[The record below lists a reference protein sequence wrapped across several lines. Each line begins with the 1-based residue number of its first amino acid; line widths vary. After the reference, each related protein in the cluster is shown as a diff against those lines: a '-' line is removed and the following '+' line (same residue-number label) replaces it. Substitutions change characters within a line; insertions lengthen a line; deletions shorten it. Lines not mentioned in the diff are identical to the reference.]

1 MNTPALNG
9 NEGTQNRQESS
20 DQQPSSI
27 AEAMI
32 LDTEVA
38 VIANFEFLGHTDMDM
53 EEEKDGED
61 EIYDANTDT
70 KLNKASLCFCS
81 SFHIFIIFSF
91 VLLKNIFCHVRM

>member
-9 NEGTQNRQESS
+9 NERTQNRQDSS

-32 LDTEVA
+32 LNTEAA
-38 VIANFEFLGHTDMDM
+38 VIANFEFLGQDM
-53 EEEKDGED
+53 EEEEGDGED

-70 KLNKASLCFCS
+70 KPNKVTFT
-81 SFHIFIIFSF
+81 IILRFNDI
-91 VLLKNIFCHVRM
+91 VHDIC